1 MWFTVAIIFIVLG
14 VLFLALRGSFG
25 GFPSNWE
32 WVGIVLAG
40 VGLAMAAP
48 FTLERLWGR
57 SILRTKFENGTIGK
71 SRFLIIYL
79 ENPPIR
85 SRILRKLG
93 VKRDTIQSLTVQFSI
108 SEAGSGKIV
117 VPIRQAG
124 IYSDD
129 DPTDRLRDRISLPA
143 TYTVA
148 ASVVIVRWD
157 TQKGKAVVLP
167 DRLREELP
175 LESGQYRVK
184 VIFSVDGEPKMS
196 SRQFV
201 VGEKADDLTWIKPK

>member
-25 GFPSNWE
+25 DFPSNWE

-40 VGLAMAAP
+40 VGLAMATP
-48 FTLERLWGR
+48 SIFQMLWGR
-57 SILRTKFENGTIGK
+57 SILRTQFENGIEGE
-71 SRFLIIYL
+71 SRFLPIYL

-93 VKRDTIQSLTVQFSI
+93 VKRDTIQSLTVQFRI

-117 VPIRQAG
+117 VPIRQAR

-129 DPTDRLRDRISLPA
+129 DPTDRGRNRISLPA
-143 TYTVA
+143 TYSVA
-148 ASVVIVRWD
+148 ASVIIVRWD
-157 TQKGKAVVLP
+157 TQKDKAFIPP

-175 LESGQYRVK
+175 LESGQYRVH
-184 VIFSVDGEPKMS
+184 VIFLVDGDPKIS

-201 VGEKADDLTWIKPK
+201 IGEKADDLTWIKPK